1 MRARP
6 HQSKRLRSLDRLPL
20 VVALLAACTGG
31 SDGAKPKKPAG
42 RVNAVQA
49 QAATP
54 VDVEAYCE
62 PWAEA
67 DGAKVFA
74 YPELSAGDAVNG
86 KRRWVNVWATWCK
99 PCIEELPR
107 LVEWEK
113 TLVESGVPVELV
125 LLSVDG
131 DPDTVESFR
140 GDHVEVEGSLEI
152 ADAEALEPWL
162 ESLGL
167 SGQSV
172 LPIHLFVDESDKI
185 RCVRMA
191 GVSEN
196 DFDAVKQ
203 IIQQI

>member
-1 MRARP
+1 
-6 HQSKRLRSLDRLPL
+6 LDRLPL
-20 VVALLAACTGG
+20 VVGLLAACSGEG
-31 SDGAKPKKPAG
+31 SDAAKPKKPTG
-42 RVNAVQA
+42 RVNAV
-49 QAATP
+49 AAKAVAP

-67 DGAKVFA
+67 DSAKPFV
-74 YPELSAGDAVNG
+74 YPELSAGDAVTG

-113 TLVESGVPVELV
+113 NLADAGVPVELV

-131 DPDTVESFR
+131 DPETVKSFT

-152 ADAEALEPWL
+152 ADVDALKPWL
-162 ESLGL
+162 GSIGL
-167 SGQSV
+167 SADSV
-172 LPIHLFVDESDKI
+172 LPIHLFVDQSDKI

-191 GVSEN
+191 GVSEH
-196 DFDAVKQ
+196 DYEAVKQ